1 VYFGPLGLDS
11 QALIDYFEGQGVCPI
26 EPGDNPANWMLRELP
41 KGEKDYADLYQE
53 SPEHSTLKRQLETA
67 RTDPPKELEI
77 WYQSD
82 FAVPT
87 SERQRLMNKRLQTIY
102 WRSPTYNLSRL
113 LVCIII
119 AFILGSVFITQRQLT
134 TLTESELRAYFSV
147 TFLSFII
154 IGILCITS
162 VLPVMLAIRDVFYKQ
177 RAAGM
182 VDNTALG
189 WALGTAEKWF
199 MILCS
204 FLFCLVYLSVAGT
217 FPMTIRRAIKFWV
230 RFLCLPEALCEKIG
244 LTLASIFVS
253 ASSHTAFIHTFTGI
267 LHIQLGYLLL
277 FWTSFHVSGSSHGNG
292 PDLIQR
298 FHRTEQFLFRAHCS
312 TPIHDGTFCIHILD
326 HSWTLRLRRSNHS
339 TILG

>member
-1 VYFGPLGLDS
+1 MLLKKGGYSVYYGPLGTNS
-11 QALIDYFEGQGVCPI
+11 QTLIDYFERQGASHI

-41 KGEKDYADLYQE
+41 KGDKDFADLYRN
-53 SPEHSTLKRQLETA
+53 SPEYSVLERQLKA
-67 RTDPPKELEI
+67 AKTDPPKELEI
-77 WYQSD
+77 WYPSD
-82 FAVPT
+82 FAVPA

-119 AFILGSVFITQRQLT
+119 AFILGSVFITERQLT
-134 TLTESELRAYFSV
+134 TLTESQLRAYFSV

-199 MILCS
+199 MILAS
-204 FLFCLVYLSVAGT
+204 FLFCLFYLSVAGT

-230 RFLCLPEALCEKIG
+230 SFIVQ
-244 LTLASIFVS
+244 SFV
-253 ASSHTAFIHTFTGI
+253 
-267 LHIQLGYLLL
+267 Y
-277 FWTSFHVSGSSHGNG
+277 N
-292 PDLIQR
+292 
-298 FHRTEQFLFRAHCS
+298 
-312 TPIHDGTFCIHILD
+312 
-326 HSWTLRLRRSNHS
+326 SNHS
-339 TILG
+339 FPSYLPLSV

>member
-1 VYFGPLGLDS
+1 MLLKKGGYSVYYGPLGTNS
-11 QALIDYFEGQGVCPI
+11 QTLIDYFERQGASHI

-41 KGEKDYADLYQE
+41 KGDKDFADLYRN
-53 SPEHSTLKRQLETA
+53 SPEYSVLERQLKA
-67 RTDPPKELEI
+67 AKTDPPKELEI
-77 WYQSD
+77 WYPSD
-82 FAVPT
+82 FAVPA

-119 AFILGSVFITQRQLT
+119 AFILGSVFITERQLT
-134 TLTESELRAYFSV
+134 TLTESQLRAYFSV

-199 MILCS
+199 MILAS
-204 FLFCLVYLSVAGT
+204 FLFCLFYLSVAGT
-217 FPMTIRRAIKFWV
+217 FPMTIRRAIL
-230 RFLCLPEALCEKIG
+230 LCPARLPGAAAGWLDC
-244 LTLASIFVS
+244 F
-253 ASSHTAFIHTFTGI
+253 
-267 LHIQLGYLLL
+267 
-277 FWTSFHVSGSSHGNG
+277 G
-292 PDLIQR
+292 PI
-298 FHRTEQFLFRAHCS
+298 
-312 TPIHDGTFCIHILD
+312 P
-326 HSWTLRLRRSNHS
+326 
-339 TILG
+339 